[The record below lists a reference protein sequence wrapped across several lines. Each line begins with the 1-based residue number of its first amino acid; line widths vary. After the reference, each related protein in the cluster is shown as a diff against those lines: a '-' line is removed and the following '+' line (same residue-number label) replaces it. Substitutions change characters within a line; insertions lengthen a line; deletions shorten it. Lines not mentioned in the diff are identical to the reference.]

1 MFRKKV
7 RISEHVKQAELTN
20 EDKAPLYSS
29 FTDDQQYHYAQT
41 AAVLQKIEEEDKEE
55 VGNQFCFNTWQQ

>member
-41 AAVLQKIEEEDKEE
+41 AAVLQKIEEELQE
-55 VGNQFCFNTWQQ
+55 